1 MNPTHASPHER
12 AADLRERIEQ
22 ANYRY
27 HVLDDPDITDAEYDR
42 LMRELESLEDAHPE
56 LAGPDSPT
64 RRVGARAQG
73 GFAEVRHALPMLSL
87 GNAFEQ
93 DGENER
99 ECFREIVEFERRVEQ
114 TLDRR
119 QPVFSVEPKLD
130 GLAISLRYE
139 QGVFVQGATRGD
151 GETGEDVTANLRTV
165 RAIPLRLRGT
175 GWPDV
180 LEVRGEVIML
190 RRDFETFNEYARTHG
205 EKPLANPR
213 NGAAGSL
220 RQLDPAVTAKRR
232 LSFFAYAVGV
242 VEGGELPATHSQTLA
257 KLRKWGFPVS
267 PEADVARGFEGLIAY
282 YKRIGAKRNE
292 LPYDIDGVVY
302 KLDDYEGQREMGFVS
317 RAPRWAIAHK
327 FPAQEQSTQ
336 VEAIEIQI
344 GRTGAATPVARLTP
358 VQVGGVTVT
367 NATLHN
373 ADQIA
378 RLDVRVGDTVI
389 VRRAGDVIPEV
400 VRVQAERRPHG
411 THPWTMPAH
420 CPVCGSALM
429 REEGEAAWRCSGGL
443 VCAAQRK
450 EALIHFA
457 SRRAMDIE
465 GLGIRM
471 VDALVELDM
480 VRTPADIYALTVERL
495 VAMKQAIDEREGT
508 TPETVKAGKIAT
520 KWAENLVEGIDASR
534 RTTLP
539 RFLFA
544 LGIMHIGESTAR
556 TLATWLGSLDIVR
569 GMPAAVLRVLP
580 DIGEEVASSI
590 AGFFAQEG
598 NQRVVDA
605 LLAAGI
611 TFTDEAP
618 PSPRL
623 RERLDLAVL
632 LDYANVRDL
641 GPKRTRQLVEHF
653 PTLDRLIDAGPA
665 RWITAGLPQAAAAN
679 LEAFLADEANATP
692 LREAETAIGR
702 LLAAMPQVEAG
713 AAPLEGQ
720 TVVLTGTLPTL
731 SRDEAKQ
738 RLEALGAKVAGS
750 VSKKTTFVVA
760 GEAAGSKL
768 DKAQE
773 LGVPVWDEPQLL
785 ALLAEHGAAP

>member
-1 MNPTHASPHER
+1 MNPPNPPPREQ
-12 AADLRERIEQ
+12 AAQLRERIEQ

-42 LMRELESLEDAHPE
+42 LMRELEALEDAHPE
-56 LAGPDSPT
+56 VASADSPT
-64 RRVGARAQG
+64 RRVGARAHG

-93 DGENER
+93 DGDTKRER
-99 ECFREIVEFERRVEQ
+99 FREIAEFERRVEQ
-114 TLDRR
+114 ALDRR
-119 QPVFSVEPKLD
+119 EPVFSVEPKLD

-175 GWPDV
+175 GWPEV

-190 RRDFETFNEYARTHG
+190 RRDFEAFNEYARTHG
-205 EKPLANPR
+205 ERPLANPR

-220 RQLDPAVTAKRR
+220 RQLDPAITARRR

-242 VEGGELPATHSQTLA
+242 VEGGELPPTHSQTLA
-257 KLRKWGFPVS
+257 TLREWGFPVS
-267 PEADVARGFEGLIAY
+267 PEADVARGFDGLIAY
-282 YKRIGAKRNE
+282 YDRIGAKRDA

-327 FPAQEQSTQ
+327 FPAQEQSTV

-344 GRTGAATPVARLTP
+344 GRTGAATPVARLQP
-358 VQVGGVTVT
+358 VQVAGVTVT

-400 VRVQAERRPHG
+400 VRVQAEHRPAG
-411 THPWTMPAH
+411 TQPWAMPTQ
-420 CPVCGSALM
+420 CPVCGSALI

-443 VCAAQRK
+443 VCPAQRK

-465 GLGIRM
+465 GLGSRF
-471 VDALVELDM
+471 VDALVELDY
-480 VRTPADIYALTVERL
+480 VRTPADLYGLTVERF

-556 TLATWLGSLDIVR
+556 TLATWLGRLDIVR

-623 RERLDLAVL
+623 REKLGLAVL
-632 LDYANVRDL
+632 LDYAKVRDL

-653 PTLDRLIDAGPA
+653 PTLDRLNDAGPA
-665 RWITAGLPQAAAAN
+665 HWITAGLPQAAAAN
-679 LEAFLADEANATP
+679 LEAFLADEANATS
-692 LREAETAIGR
+692 LREAESAIGR
-702 LLAAMPQVEAG
+702 LLAAMPAVEAG
-713 AAPLEGQ
+713 SAPLEGQ
-720 TVVLTGTLPTL
+720 TAVLTGTLPTL

-773 LGVPVWDEPQLL
+773 LGVPVWDEAQLL
-785 ALLAEHGAAP
+785 ALLARHEAAP